1 MWGSSKASGSSLN
14 KKLTP
19 QQETFAIVWARTG
32 NATKAAKE
40 AGYSPKRAGRTAVDL
55 SKNKHVLARVE
66 QEREII
72 NRELRAAFQPLA
84 LKAFQRAND
93 ILDHADVKNMSLV
106 QTIGQVW
113 EYAGLKPAS
122 KQEISGPEG
131 QPLQI
136 GVVAIPAKVQSV
148 DEWVRLQE
156 ERKALSNR
164 NVVDAEGE

>member
-1 MWGSSKASGSSLN
+1 MN

-55 SKNKHVLARVE
+55 SRNKQVLARVE

-106 QTIGQVW
+106 QTISQVW
-113 EYAGLKPAS
+113 EYAGLKPAT
-122 KQEISGPEG
+122 KQERSGPEG
-131 QPLQI
+131 QSVGL
-136 GVVAIPAKVQSV
+136 GVVVLPQELPSIE
-148 DEWVRLQE
+148 EWVRVQE
-156 ERKALSNR
+156 ERKALAASK
-164 NVVDAEGE
+164 VIDAEGE